1 MADLDAALTT
11 LNNTINN
18 TISDNFPSFGYDE
31 KNGFIEDEVIHLLG
45 RTYILPKGN
54 IITFRLWK
62 LCYFGLVGF
71 ILFSL
76 PHVSSEM

>member
-31 KNGFIEDEVIHLLG
+31 KNAFIENEVIHLLG
-45 RTYILPKGN
+45 RTYTLPKGN
-54 IITFRLWK
+54 ISQKNFKT
-62 LCYFGLVGF
+62 
-71 ILFSL
+71 S
-76 PHVSSEM
+76 